1 MQKENSN
8 FIASQQRMNMLAVR
22 GLEARVLA
30 NRGTSVL
37 PYSAVQ
43 GEGNCNGPAS
53 GKLNVRCLIGCDRAN

>member
-1 MQKENSN
+1 
-8 FIASQQRMNMLAVR
+8 MLAVR

-43 GEGNCNGPAS
+43 GEGKGTAMARLAGN
-53 GKLNVRCLIGCDRAN
+53 